1 MILDASPLNVGE
13 GEWRWVNEPM
23 SLRALEYQH
32 QITGRVGEAYYLNG
46 VKFDGVGTEGL
57 VEVKGPGY
65 SQFLDHNGEW
75 QTWFTGTRGMEEQA
89 QHQVEAAGGIPV
101 VWHVA
106 EPDAFIAIRK
116 LVEKFGV
123 KVVHTPAEP

>member
-1 MILDASPLNVGE
+1 
-13 GEWRWVNEPM
+13 
-23 SLRALEYQH
+23 
-32 QITGRVGEAYYLNG
+32 
-46 VKFDGVGTEGL
+46 
-57 VEVKGPGY
+57 
-65 SQFLDHNGEW
+65 
-75 QTWFTGTRGMEEQA
+75 MEEQA

-123 KVVHTPAEP
+123 KVTAVPQEYK